1 MSLPSPTAL
10 DLAAINMDSPLA
22 YARAGRQ
29 RDTVEL
35 VSNALLAGRIALAY
49 QPIVRSAVPYKT
61 AFYEG
66 LVRIFDGQGRL
77 IEAAKFIDAIETLE
91 LGRRIDCEALKLGLA
106 ALEETP
112 TLRLA
117 INMSARSIGFPAWRR
132 VLQQGLAKDATV
144 GERLILEIT
153 ESSAMLMP
161 DLIKSFMEEMQK
173 KGICF
178 ALDDFGAGYTSFRY
192 LRDLDFDILKIDGQ
206 FIQGIAHN
214 PDNQVLTKALASIAK
229 HFDMYTVAEFVET
242 QEDARFLN
250 SIGIDCLQGY
260 FFAVPTVHPPWR
272 DVVTQKMA

>member
-1 MSLPSPTAL
+1 MSLPSPTAF
-10 DLAAINMDSPLA
+10 DLAAVKMDSPLA
-22 YARAGRQ
+22 YAQAGRQ
-29 RDTVEL
+29 RDTVKMVEQ
-35 VSNALLAGRIALAY
+35 ALTAGRTALAY
-49 QPIVRSAVPYKT
+49 QPIVRSAAPYKT

-66 LVRIFDGQGRL
+66 LIRIFDGQGRL
-77 IEAAKFIDAIETLE
+77 IEAVKFIDAIETLD

-117 INMSARSIGFPAWRR
+117 INMSARSIGYPAWRT
-132 VLQQGLAKDATV
+132 VLDKGLARDATI

-153 ESSAMLMP
+153 ESSVMLIP
-161 DLIKSFMEEMQK
+161 DLVKSHMEEMQQ

-206 FIQGIAHN
+206 FIQGIAQK
-214 PDNQVLTKALASIAK
+214 PDNQVLTKALVSIAA

-242 QEDARFLN
+242 QEDARFLK
-250 SIGIDCLQGY
+250 SIGVDCLQGY

-272 DVVTQKMA
+272 DRDEQKMA